1 MLKPDAMT
9 FDTRDPTS
17 MFYFTAYTK
26 NTGSSKVNYEL
37 DLIKEAYKSQVHIF
51 ACDKAAVH
59 GC

>member
-1 MLKPDAMT
+1 MT